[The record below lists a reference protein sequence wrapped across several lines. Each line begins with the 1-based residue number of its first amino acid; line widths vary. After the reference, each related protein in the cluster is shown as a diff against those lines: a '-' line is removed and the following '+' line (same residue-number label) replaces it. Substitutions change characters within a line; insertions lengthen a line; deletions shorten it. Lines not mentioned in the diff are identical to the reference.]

1 MVQQHDV
8 MRRKK
13 RFNNVACPKFV
24 SLDNSDMGGVDTK
37 DEKAAAYR
45 LDCRRKYCF
54 YLKMIF
60 DLVDV
65 AIVNS
70 HIIYMKYGN
79 DMSLRNF
86 KIGVEKDLIDRYSN
100 CKRSVTT
107 SKPSRQSS
115 PEPSMPRDVPTQM
128 SEFREK
134 WMRCYYCKNEGLNN
148 KKIVSCQTCDSY
160 LRSNKERI
168 CFLNHHDCISYNIP
182 FWKQTVLV

>member
-8 MRRKK
+8 MIRKK
-13 RFNNVACPKFV
+13 SSTMLPVLNS
-24 SLDNSDMGGVDTK
+24 SLLTRYVDTMDQK
-37 DEKAAAYR
+37 TAAYK
-45 LDCRRKYCF
+45 LDCKRKYCF

-70 HIIYMKYGN
+70 HIIYTKYGN

-134 WMRCYYCKNEGLNN
+134 
-148 KKIVSCQTCDSY
+148 
-160 LRSNKERI
+160 
-168 CFLNHHDCISYNIP
+168 
-182 FWKQTVLV
+182 

>member
-13 RFNNVACPKFV
+13 SSTMLPVLNS
-24 SLDNSDMGGVDTK
+24 SLLTRYVDTMDQK
-37 DEKAAAYR
+37 TAAYR
-45 LDCRRKYCF
+45 LDCKRKYCF

-70 HIIYMKYGN
+70 HIIYTKYGN

-100 CKRSVTT
+100 CKRSLTT

-134 WMRCYYCKNEGLNN
+134 
-148 KKIVSCQTCDSY
+148 
-160 LRSNKERI
+160 
-168 CFLNHHDCISYNIP
+168 
-182 FWKQTVLV
+182 

>member
-13 RFNNVACPKFV
+13 GSATKTHVACPKFV
-24 SLDNSDMGGVDTK
+24 SLNNSDMGGVDTMDQK
-37 DEKAAAYR
+37 TATYR
-45 LDCRRKYCF
+45 LDCKRKYCF

-70 HIIYMKYGN
+70 HIIYTKYCN
-79 DMSLRNF
+79 DMSSLNF

-100 CKRSVTT
+100 CKRSLTT
-107 SKPSRQSS
+107 SKPNRQSS

-148 KKIVSCQTCDSY
+148 KKIVSCQTCDS
-160 LRSNKERI
+160 
-168 CFLNHHDCISYNIP
+168 
-182 FWKQTVLV
+182 

>member
-13 RFNNVACPKFV
+13 SSTMLPVLNS
-24 SLDNSDMGGVDTK
+24 SLLTRYVDTMDQK
-37 DEKAAAYR
+37 TAAYR
-45 LDCRRKYCF
+45 LDCKRKYCF

-70 HIIYMKYGN
+70 HIIYTKYGN

-100 CKRSVTT
+100 CKRSLTT
-107 SKPSRQSS
+107 SKPNRQSS

-128 SEFREK
+128 SEFR
-134 WMRCYYCKNEGLNN
+134 
-148 KKIVSCQTCDSY
+148 KK
-160 LRSNKERI
+160 
-168 CFLNHHDCISYNIP
+168 
-182 FWKQTVLV
+182 